1 MQSGLDAFENSRI
14 IMTFLT
20 TFGVREILCDFR
32 LFLEGKTV
40 KEIPESSRL
49 ELLQKLSK
57 VVSNSPKVLRA
68 WVLRNIYDNSN
79 LDPLTKLTSS
89 SRSTEFKD
97 IFWWKISQMITNT
110 IPINTRIVI
119 TNAMKWG
126 ILLWIRWKVNGNW
139 DKNLIKISQWRESLS
154 GTNDSI
160 RRKKELQ
167 KSQTVRITVWEL
179 SRKVDHLNKVTGDRK
194 IMTEFTRSIS
204 STRIGWPVLMMDI
217 KVSKD
222 KHISRWVDRENII
235 YRVVQK
241 SILFCFS
248 SQSCVLQYFSIFF
261 RWCRQQDWGILLTPI
276 WIQLNAILRSS
287 G

>member
-1 MQSGLDAFENSRI
+1 
-14 IMTFLT
+14 
-20 TFGVREILCDFR
+20 
-32 LFLEGKTV
+32 
-40 KEIPESSRL
+40 
-49 ELLQKLSK
+49 
-57 VVSNSPKVLRA
+57 
-68 WVLRNIYDNSN
+68 
-79 LDPLTKLTSS
+79 
-89 SRSTEFKD
+89 
-97 IFWWKISQMITNT
+97 MITNT

-119 TNAMKWG
+119 SNAMKWG

-194 IMTEFTRSIS
+194 ILTEFTRSIS

-235 YRVVQK
+235 NRVVK
-241 SILFCFS
+241 KKHPILFFIPKLCFT
-248 SQSCVLQYFSIFF
+248 IFF
-261 RWCRQQDWGILLTPI
+261 HIFQVV
-276 WIQLNAILRSS
+276 
-287 G
+287 